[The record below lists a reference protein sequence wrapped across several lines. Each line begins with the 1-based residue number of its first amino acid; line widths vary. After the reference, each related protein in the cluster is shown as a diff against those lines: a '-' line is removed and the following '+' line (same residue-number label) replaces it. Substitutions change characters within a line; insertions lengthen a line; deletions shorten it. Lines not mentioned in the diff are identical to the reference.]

1 MVLLGLYLIAV
12 FDCADQCQ
20 ASTQQNHRKLLD
32 TVYRL
37 DRAPAPLLR
46 VRQGGMAPRTMPKVL
61 HVTSRWR
68 SSIILHEGPDSTIGN
83 INFIQSFHAL
93 GEMTEN
99 FVNVQWGFE
108 GFARNRVVASKR
120 FYIFRLM
127 CILSALLFE
136 SDPLPSLSGLQLCEF
151 VHNLRT
157 SAPRSARVSCLRRCN
172 EAMRHAHTYIRE

>member
-108 GFARNRVVASKR
+108 GVRSKP
-120 FYIFRLM
+120 
-127 CILSALLFE
+127 CC
-136 SDPLPSLSGLQLCEF
+136 GLQKIIYFPLN
-151 VHNLRT
+151 VHFKCPTVWKWSTTESLRVAAMRSLFT
-157 SAPRSARVSCLRRCN
+157 IWGPAPRGAR
-172 EAMRHAHTYIRE
+172 EY